1 MHLATV
7 ISIQL
12 KKQWIDQDV
21 QSTACL
27 ISKTYFQ
34 KRSKHQLTLCQLKDT
49 LTAEKGAFSFYL
61 KWNVT
66 FSLWAP
72 SITIFLQL
80 SPSLFA
86 PGSARYTGWLQHS
99 WCEILQPH
107 GKPALFESENHWGNF
122 TWLSCTTQGS
132 FTVKHTV
139 TSHAKKFNF
148 SPPTI
153 KSF

>member
-49 LTAEKGAFSFYL
+49 LTAEKRAFSFYL

-66 FSLWAP
+66 FSLWVP

-107 GKPALFESENHWGNF
+107 GKTSIIWEWKSLGELYMTFLYNTRELHGKTYSNF
-122 TWLSCTTQGS
+122 TC
-132 FTVKHTV
+132 
-139 TSHAKKFNF
+139 KKV
-148 SPPTI
+148 
-153 KSF
+153 